1 MTLTCLQKGLTDN
14 NETMFDA
21 ETLVSADFQP
31 ATKTMLS
38 SLLNL
43 GSLLKYPALTD
54 KASKEE
60 GEHYA
65 TVD

>member
-1 MTLTCLQKGLTDN
+1 MIIMKLCLMLKLWFQQTLGRLQKIVL
-14 NETMFDA
+14 
-21 ETLVSADFQP
+21 P
-31 ATKTMLS
+31 

-43 GSLLKYPALTD
+43 GSLLKHSALTD

-60 GEHYA
+60 GAHYA

>member
-1 MTLTCLQKGLTDN
+1 MLKLWFQQTLGRLQKIVL
-14 NETMFDA
+14 
-21 ETLVSADFQP
+21 P
-31 ATKTMLS
+31 

-43 GSLLKYPALTD
+43 GSLLKHSALTD

-60 GEHYA
+60 GAHYA

>member
-1 MTLTCLQKGLTDN
+1 
-14 NETMFDA
+14 MFDA
-21 ETLVSADFQP
+21 KTLVSA
-31 ATKTMLS
+31 ATWLAKKIVLP

-43 GSLLKYPALTD
+43 GSLLKHPALTD

-60 GEHYA
+60 GAHYA